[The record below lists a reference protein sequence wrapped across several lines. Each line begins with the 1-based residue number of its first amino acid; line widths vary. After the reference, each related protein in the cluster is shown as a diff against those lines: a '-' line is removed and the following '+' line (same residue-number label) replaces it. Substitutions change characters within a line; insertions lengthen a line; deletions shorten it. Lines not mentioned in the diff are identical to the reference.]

1 MGHEFQKNVASSFFF
16 CWHRGFFFFFFAT
29 RNPPSTT
36 HDRSPLVATT
46 PICPA
51 RCRIPSFSCF
61 GSPGRVAVPLSPHP
75 FTHDE
80 LGGGGSG
87 SVASGRCVKQKMP
100 RLHNLFLVLLCLNC
114 FYFFLWVFQPN
125 HSTTIHTTHPGKNG
139 ELRSFLAHEELNAA
153 KSLLRMTCDAVVELG
168 EDLCVW
174 AGTFRVGHDWG
185 QPGTEADPSEVQG
198 LAIQLV

>member
-16 CWHRGFFFFFFAT
+16 LLAPWVLLLLLC
-29 RNPPSTT
+29 NPQPAF
-36 HDRSPLVATT
+36 HDPRPLPARSNYPYLSSSMPNPLVQLLRF
-46 PICPA
+46 A
-51 RCRIPSFSCF
+51 RS
-61 GSPGRVAVPLSPHP
+61 GRGAVESAPVHP
-75 FTHDE
+75 RRV
-80 LGGGGSG
+80 GGGGSG

-185 QPGTEADPSEVQG
+185 QPGTEADPSEV
-198 LAIQLV
+198 